1 MIFKI
6 AIVEDDQVQRELSIK
21 LLEKYGLEHQ
31 ISFVFYPFENAF
43 LFLQEFN
50 KGLYD
55 IIFMDINMPGIN
67 GLDAAKEMRGKDENV
82 TLIFVTDFAQF
93 AIRGYEVDAYDF
105 IVKPINY
112 EHLCLKFDRLVP
124 NLMKR
129 KEERK
134 LKLNTGGKIAAINLD
149 EISYIEVISHDTI
162 IHTENGSQKFHVPM
176 SQIEKELPED
186 TFYRC
191 NHCYI
196 VNLKFVSKVEKFQV
210 TMRNGETLLVS
221 HPKKK
226 GFLMALMSYLGETA

>member
-1 MIFKI
+1 
-6 AIVEDDQVQRELSIK
+6 
-21 LLEKYGLEHQ
+21 
-31 ISFVFYPFENAF
+31 
-43 LFLQEFN
+43 
-50 KGLYD
+50 
-55 IIFMDINMPGIN
+55 MPGIN